1 MLPKAAL
8 QIVTTRFSVTHIP
21 TGECSKAISRASVLL
36 VGERDGMGRPI
47 LAAAGDAAIGD
58 YANGFAR
65 QRAAPQ
71 SQFTPQ
77 AAL

>member
-1 MLPKAAL
+1 
-8 QIVTTRFSVTHIP
+8 
-21 TGECSKAISRASVLL
+21 
-36 VGERDGMGRPI
+36 MGRPI